1 MDPLE
6 QHRSPLMDHPG
17 PFCESINLSTK
28 DLETNHLNALPDGN
42 LKQGV
47 VVELHKYAMKN
58 KQTNAKIVEWICSL
72 QPGLKLQNVNTVK
85 TRINRIIET
94 QKKFD
99 KKKKVAKYKTVTE
112 FHCDSLTVTAVNG
125 VKKSPEKSPLTQT
138 VEIVNVEK
146 TEVKSHANCAKVGS
160 AKPEKLIRKS
170 RTDDEKENNDIQY
183 QITLH
188 QRKLDKLYEMTD
200 MLKEDVTKLQNIKGH
215 YSVRNVTKR
224 DGIAMKKRQELRETK
239 QLLHKYKQT
248 SKKFQMEK
256 SDTSAELIDLKS
268 LNEKL
273 LAENRKLKDDQK
285 KKVNAQKLNSYYRST
300 IRKIRGCQPPK
311 ENQKNEVQNEDDDVE
326 MLLENEIIKDNTN
339 ATMTNLKDDRGIFS
353 NELRMCII
361 YLFGLEVAVEKITPA
376 IQIVAKHLFHCNIE
390 ASDMPT
396 NSSVQNIVDEGQF
409 LVKSYIA
416 DRIKKSESFGLSRDG
431 TSRQK
436 RKILDTAITLDN
448 GEIVSLGFKRVVSET
463 AAKINDV
470 TKSHFK
476 ELAKVDSDSHLR
488 DIEESNFVAESLQKL
503 AFTMSDRA
511 ANEKCADKLLSEWRD
526 NELELCSNEGS
537 KATVLQF
544 HCIAHVLLG
553 FHRYAC
559 EDLKHEEKSLAADEP
574 IGRDQ
579 LPFFKNW
586 SKKQPVVERVAYT
599 TSTIFGPAGDHL
611 GLRDRWE
618 SHCAAKG
625 IKSLIGNYRDNRF
638 NGLFQTSAEIL
649 YHLSDFLLVFKTVK
663 CPNNKIKA
671 VEADLVSPVV
681 QTMLKALTAA
691 YTKVTGPYWWLVCSG
706 TVRYLELY
714 PYIDGLRS
722 YLSDCEETP
731 ANMLEKHWLDHS
743 CVPHTKK
750 FSTLLNSP
758 TNELLLKLI
767 SVLCGAM
774 RRTVEKQLVDFL
786 DGGRYAGTPS
796 KSDLQRTHFSHVTN
810 LGCEHHFGD
819 LDSSQRRR
827 PNASFHHHSSVQLIK
842 RNRRQLFK
850 WLDEKPDN
858 EKATL
863 MKAARSG
870 GRDLRKAHMA
880 EESLVKREL
889 FNTMQRG
896 TKEEEEEVQ

>member
-1 MDPLE
+1 
-6 QHRSPLMDHPG
+6 
-17 PFCESINLSTK
+17 
-28 DLETNHLNALPDGN
+28 
-42 LKQGV
+42 
-47 VVELHKYAMKN
+47 
-58 KQTNAKIVEWICSL
+58 
-72 QPGLKLQNVNTVK
+72 
-85 TRINRIIET
+85 
-94 QKKFD
+94 
-99 KKKKVAKYKTVTE
+99 
-112 FHCDSLTVTAVNG
+112 
-125 VKKSPEKSPLTQT
+125 
-138 VEIVNVEK
+138 
-146 TEVKSHANCAKVGS
+146 
-160 AKPEKLIRKS
+160 
-170 RTDDEKENNDIQY
+170 
-183 QITLH
+183 
-188 QRKLDKLYEMTD
+188 
-200 MLKEDVTKLQNIKGH
+200 MLKEDVTKLQIIKGH

-268 LNEKL
+268 LNETL
-273 LAENRKLKDDQK
+273 LAENRKLQDDQK
-285 KKVNAQKLNSYYRST
+285 KKVYAQKLNSYYRST
-300 IRKIRGCQPPK
+300 IRKIRGCKLPK
-311 ENQKNEVQNEDDDVE
+311 ENQKIEVQNEDDDVE
-326 MLLENEIIKDNTN
+326 MLLENEIIKENIN

-361 YLFGLEVAVEKITPA
+361 DLFGLEVAVEKNTPA
-376 IQIVAKHLFHCNIE
+376 IQIVAQHLFHCNIE

-409 LVKSYIA
+409 LVKSYTA
-416 DRIKKSESFGLSRDG
+416 DRIKQSESFGLSRDG

-476 ELAKVDSDSHLR
+476 ELAKVDSESHLR

-511 ANEKCADKLLSEWRD
+511 ANKKCADKLLSEWRD

-544 HCIAHVLLG
+544 HCMAHVLLG

-559 EDLKHEEKSLAADEP
+559 EDLKHEEKSLAADEQL
-574 IGRDQ
+574 GRDQ
-579 LPFFKNW
+579 LPYFKNW
-586 SKKQPVVERVAYT
+586 SKKQTVVERVAYT

-649 YHLSDFLLVFKTVK
+649 YHLSDFLLVIKTVK
-663 CPNNKIKA
+663 CLNNKIKA

-691 YTKVTGPYWWLVCSG
+691 YIIETGPD
-706 TVRYLELY
+706 TIEIR
-714 PYIDGLRS
+714 P
-722 YLSDCEETP
+722 
-731 ANMLEKHWLDHS
+731 
-743 CVPHTKK
+743 TKD
-750 FSTLLNSP
+750 P
-758 TNELLLKLI
+758 
-767 SVLCGAM
+767 
-774 RRTVEKQLVDFL
+774 RD
-786 DGGRYAGTPS
+786 
-796 KSDLQRTHFSHVTN
+796 

-827 PNASFHHHSSVQLIK
+827 PNASIHHHSSVQLIK

-889 FNTMQRG
+889 FNTMQ
-896 TKEEEEEVQ
+896 EEPKKKRKKSSKPSDKPESEPILDSTIHSFHVNDYVAIAYQDAWYPGCVEEVDETTAVVNFMAPCRTAGAKEWFTNAKSV